1 MPITSGRARGIAS
14 LRAVRPVVLLGALL
28 LGFQGTSVAA
38 RDDILARPV
47 GPRAPGL
54 PDAPPGLVGGAET
67 LRVPTVVV
75 SGRSRTGGAGATT
88 RDLADFAPKRAVTSD
103 SSRLLEDIPGVTL
116 YGAGGISGLPVIRG
130 LADDRLRVQVDG
142 VDAMS
147 ACPNHMNSP
156 LSYINPT
163 KVARV
168 TVFAGIAPVSA
179 GGDSIGGTIQVD
191 SAPPQFTA
199 PGEAFRATGRLGA
212 FYRSNGHAHG
222 HQFGATLSGERVSL
236 SFDES
241 MAQSQNYRAGRNFK
255 APGIGSLLPGGEFLE
270 GDVVGSSA
278 FRGSRN
284 REISLAA
291 QHERHL
297 FQAAVSEQSVGFEG
311 FPNQRMDMTDN
322 RNTMVN
328 LRYTGQFDWGSLEAR
343 VFEQRTRHRMDMGPN
358 RFSYGTGMPMES
370 SALTRGAS
378 AKATWPLSDRH
389 LARFGTDVLTYNID
403 DWWPPVGVSGS
414 MCCNAFFNLRDG
426 RRDRLGVFGEV
437 ETRWTTEWMSLVGL
451 RGDLVRSDADD
462 VQGYSASGIWASDA
476 NPFNARDRRRT
487 DRHWSATALLRQEPS
502 ETATYEAGFARKMRS
517 PNLYERYAWSTQSM
531 AALMNNFVG
540 DGNGYIGNPD
550 LRPETAYTASL
561 SGDWHDA
568 ARDRWG
574 LKATTHYTY
583 VEDYVDA
590 RRCNFGQCGGAANVS
605 RTGGFVLLQYAN
617 HRAHLYG
624 LDLSGTSIV
633 GEGPRLGRVDLGA
646 IVSYV
651 KGENLTTGDDL
662 YQIMPINAKV
672 SLVHRMAAWTTTLE
686 VIGVDAKTHV
696 SRVRNEVRTPGYG
709 LVNLRTS
716 YEWHKVR
723 VDLAIENVFDRF
735 YSLPLGG
742 AYLGQG
748 PSMTTNG
755 IPWGVAVPG
764 LGRSLNVAVSAA
776 F

>member
-1 MPITSGRARGIAS
+1 LS
-14 LRAVRPVVLLGALL
+14 AVRSIVFLGALL
-28 LGFQGTSVAA
+28 LGGQGASFAA
-38 RDDILARPV
+38 PDDVRARP
-47 GPRAPGL
+47 GAPRAPG
-54 PDAPPGLVGGAET
+54 PSDAPPLARGVES

-75 SGRSRTGGAGATT
+75 SGRARTEGPGATT

-103 SSRLLEDIPGVTL
+103 SSRLLEDIPGVSL

-130 LADDRLRVQVDG
+130 LADDRLRIQVDG

-168 TVFAGIAPVSA
+168 TVFAGVAPVSA
-179 GGDSIGGTIQVD
+179 GGDSIGGTIQVE
-191 SAPPQFTA
+191 SAPPRFTA
-199 PGEAFRATGRLGA
+199 PGEPVLATGRVGT

-222 HQFGATLSGERVSL
+222 HQFGATLASERVSV

-241 MAQSQNYRAGRNFK
+241 MAQSQNYRAGRSFK

-284 REISLAA
+284 REINLAA

-297 FQAAVSEQSVGFEG
+297 IQAAVSEQSVGFEG

-328 LRYTGQFDWGSLEAR
+328 LRYTGQYDWGSLEAR

-358 RFSYGTGMPMES
+358 RFSFGTGMPMES
-370 SALTRGAS
+370 SALTRGVS
-378 AKATWPLSDRH
+378 AKASLPLTERN
-389 LARFGTDVLTYNID
+389 LARFGTDVLTHDLD

-414 MCCNAFFNLRDG
+414 MCCNRFVNIRNG

-437 ETRWTTEWMSLVGL
+437 ETRWSTEWMSLVGL
-451 RGDLVRSDADD
+451 RADLVQSDADD
-462 VQGYSASGIWASDA
+462 VQGYSTSGIWASDA

-487 DRHWSATALLRQEPS
+487 DRHWSATALLRQEPT
-502 ETATYEAGFARKMRS
+502 ENATFEAGFARKMRS
-517 PNLYERYAWSTQSM
+517 PNLYERFAWSTQPM

-590 RRCNFGQCGGAANVS
+590 RRCDFGQCGGAANVS
-605 RTGGFVLLQYAN
+605 RTTGFVLLQYAN
-617 HRAHLYG
+617 HRAQLYG
-624 LDLSGTSIV
+624 LDLSGTSIL

-651 KGENLTTGDDL
+651 RGENLTTGDDL

-672 SLVHRMAAWTTTLE
+672 SLVHRKAAWTTTLE
-686 VIGVDAKTHV
+686 LIGVDAKSNV

-716 YEWHKVR
+716 YEWYKIR
-723 VDLAIENVFDRF
+723 VDLAVENLFDRF

-748 PSMTTNG
+748 PSMTTTG

-764 LGRSLNVAVSAA
+764 LGRSLNVALSAA